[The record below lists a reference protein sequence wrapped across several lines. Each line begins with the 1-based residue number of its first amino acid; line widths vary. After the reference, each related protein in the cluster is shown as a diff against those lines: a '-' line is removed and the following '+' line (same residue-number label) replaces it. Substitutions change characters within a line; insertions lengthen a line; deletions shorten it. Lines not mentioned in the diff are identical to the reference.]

1 MPQVIVIKEKHHKK
15 KGGAKKKKHHP
26 HHRKHMMHGDGFLDT
41 IGKIKNWAQENK
53 PLGRISAAV
62 NAAGLAPII
71 SSNPIGSALLK
82 GIDIGAKAGY
92 GSRARSNV
100 KKRAHRKVKTHV
112 VRI

>member
-15 KGGAKKKKHHP
+15 KGGAKKKKYHS
-26 HHRKHMMHGDGFLDT
+26 HHRKHMMHGDGFFDT
-41 IGKIKNWAQENK
+41 IGKIKSWAQENK

-82 GIDIGAKAGY
+82 GINIGAKAGY
-92 GSRARSNV
+92 GRKR
-100 KKRAHRKVKTHV
+100 RAHRKVKTHV

>member
-15 KGGAKKKKHHP
+15 KGGAKKKKHHK
-26 HHRKHMMHGDGFLDT
+26 HHHHMRGDGFFDVLN
-41 IGKIKNWAQENK
+41 GVKNWAERNK

-71 SSNPIGSALLK
+71 SSNPIGSAILK

-92 GSRARSNV
+92 GRKR
-100 KKRAHRKVKTHV
+100 RAHRKVKTHV

>member
-26 HHRKHMMHGDGFLDT
+26 HHHHHMRGDGFFDVLN
-41 IGKIKNWAQENK
+41 GVKNWAEKNK

-71 SSNPIGSALLK
+71 SSNPIGSAILK

-92 GSRARSNV
+92 GRR

-112 VRI
+112 VTI